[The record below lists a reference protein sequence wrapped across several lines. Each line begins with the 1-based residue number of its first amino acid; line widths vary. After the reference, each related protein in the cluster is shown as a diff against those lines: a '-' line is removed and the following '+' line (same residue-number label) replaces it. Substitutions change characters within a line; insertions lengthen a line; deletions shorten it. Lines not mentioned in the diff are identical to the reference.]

1 LKDWWPDVETCSV
14 QRVPSQYR
22 SIGKYVYWMMRGY
35 RMIVYGT
42 AKNPAAPAPNI
53 KAGTATNV

>member
-1 LKDWWPDVETCSV
+1 
-14 QRVPSQYR
+14 
-22 SIGKYVYWMMRGY
+22 MMRGY